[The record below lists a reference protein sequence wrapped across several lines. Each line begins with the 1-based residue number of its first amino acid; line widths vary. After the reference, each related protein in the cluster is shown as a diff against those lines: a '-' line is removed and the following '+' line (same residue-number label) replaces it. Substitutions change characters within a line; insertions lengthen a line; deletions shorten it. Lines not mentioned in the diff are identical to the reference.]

1 MYPTEQPVCRHA
13 HNEERT
19 RTNSDT
25 KIKGWCSECKAFV
38 YTEKSFCICCMK
50 RVSHKTHH
58 LRLKRILNTGIQ
70 QLDSIIDEYEKT
82 EFGVKQNE
90 LVYCEIIYD
99 NKKYHIPLKYLLMY
113 KQNKI
118 NRDILAEMQDHTR
131 IVK

>member
-1 MYPTEQPVCRHA
+1 MYSTEQPVCRHA
-13 HNEERT
+13 HNSEKT
-19 RTNSDT
+19 RTDSDT

-50 RVSHKTHH
+50 RVAHRTHH
-58 LRLKRILNTGIQ
+58 LRLKRIMNTGIQ

-99 NKKYHIPLKYLLMY
+99 NKKYHMPLKLSL
-113 KQNKI
+113 I
-118 NRDILAEMQDHTR
+118 HI
-131 IVK
+131 

>member
-1 MYPTEQPVCRHA
+1 M
-13 HNEERT
+13 
-19 RTNSDT
+19 
-25 KIKGWCSECKAFV
+25 
-38 YTEKSFCICCMK
+38 
-50 RVSHKTHH
+50 
-58 LRLKRILNTGIQ
+58 NTGIQ

-90 LVYCEIIYD
+90 LVYCEIIYY
-99 NKKYHIPLKYLLMY
+99 NKKYNIPLKYQLMY

>member
-1 MYPTEQPVCRHA
+1 
-13 HNEERT
+13 
-19 RTNSDT
+19 
-25 KIKGWCSECKAFV
+25 
-38 YTEKSFCICCMK
+38 MK